1 MISRR
6 TIDKVM
12 DSARIEEVV
21 GDFVSLKRRG
31 SSMIGL
37 CPFHNEK
44 SPSFNVSP
52 TRGIYKCFGCG
63 QAGNSVRF
71 VMELEKLSYPEAIRY
86 LAKKYQIDVE
96 EEAQTDEVKQEI
108 QERESLLLVNQWATQ
123 FYKDQLWETEA
134 GRTIAL
140 SYFRERGFT
149 DETIRKFELGF
160 HPEGWSTLSDA
171 AREAGYNMDFLV
183 RVGLTIDKEGKQFD
197 RFKNRVIFP
206 IQNLSGKVIGFGG
219 RILINDK
226 KQAKYLNSPE
236 SDVYHKSSVLYGIF
250 HARKAIMNQDEA
262 LLVEGYTDVI
272 SMHQA
277 GIENVVSSSG
287 TSLTADQVK
296 IIQRY
301 TKNVTILYDG
311 DPAGIKA
318 SFRGLD
324 MILEQGMNVKVVL
337 FPEGEDPDSFARN
350 NSPVF
355 VKEYI
360 RQESKDF
367 IEFKTSVLQE
377 DTKGDPIK
385 TAEMIREIIHS
396 LSLIPDPILRSLYI
410 RKCAAKLEM
419 DEQTLILELNN
430 QVKNNRKKIER
441 DRERESTSQENS
453 DLPPHDFWAET
464 ESISDA
470 NSDQEEIVALAGSA
484 QESDIIRI
492 MIRFANETIV
502 FHQPDEQGNKQDF
515 QLRVGDFILQELL
528 NDELT
533 PLNPLLNRIFLSF
546 TELGENDYPS
556 ESFFLHHQDH
566 EISSKAIDLT
576 SNPHTLS
583 EHWKEKHQIYITDE
597 EQLMRKMVLS
607 AVYSYKLR
615 RVIGM
620 LNELNKRMK
629 EPLDEDLMI
638 EALQEYMALQKAKM
652 ELASQLSYV
661 IL

>member
-1 MISRR
+1 
-6 TIDKVM
+6 M
-12 DSARIEEVV
+12 DTARIEEVV

-31 SSMIGL
+31 SSMLGL

-52 TRGIYKCFGCG
+52 ARGIYKCFGCG
-63 QAGNSVRF
+63 EAGNSVRF
-71 VMELEKLSYPEAIRY
+71 VMELEKMSYPEAIRY

-96 EEAQTDEVKQEI
+96 EENQPEEVKQEM
-108 QERESLLLVNQWATQ
+108 QERESLLLVNQWAAK
-123 FYKDQLWETEA
+123 FYQDQLWETDN
-134 GRTIAL
+134 GRAIAL

-160 HPEGWSTLSDA
+160 HPDGWSTLSDA
-171 AREAGYNMDFLV
+171 ARKSGYNMDYLV

-197 RFKNRVIFP
+197 RFRNRVMFP
-206 IQNLSGKVIGFGG
+206 IHNLSGKVIGFGG
-219 RILINDK
+219 RILIADK

-236 SDVYHKSSVLYGIF
+236 SDVYHKSAVLYGI
-250 HARKAIMNQDEA
+250 HLARKAIMTQDEA

-287 TSLTADQVK
+287 TSLTAEQVK
-296 IIQRY
+296 IIDRY

-318 SFRGLD
+318 SFRGMD

-337 FPEGEDPDSFARN
+337 FPDGEDPDSFARN

-355 VKEYI
+355 VREYI
-360 RQESKDF
+360 RQQAKDF
-367 IEFKTSVLQE
+367 IEFKTSVLQN
-377 DTKGDPIK
+377 DAQGDPIR

-410 RKCAAKLEM
+410 RKCSSLLEM
-419 DEQTLILELNN
+419 DEQTLIQELNK
-430 QVKNNRKKIER
+430 QVRSSRKKYDR
-441 DRERESTSQENS
+441 DAGPVPSAVP
-453 DLPPHDFWAET
+453 DAIPDDFWADEEGTLATPIKT
-464 ESISDA
+464 EELAGPSAAAQEADILRILIRYA
-470 NSDQEEIVALAGSA
+470 NST
-484 QESDIIRI
+484 II
-492 MIRFANETIV
+492 FNSV
-502 FHQPDEQGNKQDF
+502 DEQGEPQDV
-515 QLRVGDFILQELL
+515 QLRVGDFILQELMT
-528 NDELT
+528 DELL
-533 PLNPLLNRIFLSF
+533 PLNPVLNKIFLLF
-546 TELGENDYPS
+546 HDIGANNYPGEA
-556 ESFFLHHQDH
+556 FFLHHQDQ
-566 EISSKAIDLT
+566 EISSRSIDLT
-576 SNPHTLS
+576 STPHILS

-615 RVIGM
+615 RVMGM
-620 LNELNKRMK
+620 LNELNRRLK
-629 EPLDEDLMI
+629 EPMEEAEMI
-638 EALQEYMALQKAKM
+638 EALQECMGLQKAKM
-652 ELASQLSYV
+652 DLASQLSYV

>member
-1 MISRR
+1 
-6 TIDKVM
+6 M
-12 DSARIEEVV
+12 DTARIEEVV

-31 SSMIGL
+31 SSMLGL

-52 TRGIYKCFGCG
+52 ARGIYKCFGCG
-63 QAGNSVRF
+63 EAGNSVRF
-71 VMELEKLSYPEAIRY
+71 VMELEKMSYPEAIRY

-96 EEAQTDEVKQEI
+96 EENQPEEVKQEM
-108 QERESLLLVNQWATQ
+108 QERESLLLVNQWAAK
-123 FYKDQLWETEA
+123 FYQDQLWETDN
-134 GRTIAL
+134 GRAIAL

-160 HPEGWSTLSDA
+160 HPDGWSTLSDA
-171 AREAGYNMDFLV
+171 ARKSGYNMDYLV

-197 RFKNRVIFP
+197 RFRNRVMFP
-206 IQNLSGKVIGFGG
+206 IHNLSGKVIGFGG
-219 RILINDK
+219 RILIADK

-236 SDVYHKSSVLYGIF
+236 SDVYHKSAVLYGI
-250 HARKAIMNQDEA
+250 HLARKAIMTQDEA

-287 TSLTADQVK
+287 TSLTAEQVK
-296 IIQRY
+296 IIDRY

-318 SFRGLD
+318 SFRGMD

-337 FPEGEDPDSFARN
+337 FPDGEDPDSFARN

-355 VKEYI
+355 VREYI
-360 RQESKDF
+360 RQQAKDF
-367 IEFKTSVLQE
+367 IEFKTSVLQN
-377 DTKGDPIK
+377 DAQGDPIR

-410 RKCAAKLEM
+410 RKCSSLLEM
-419 DEQTLILELNN
+419 DEQTLIQELNK
-430 QVKNNRKKIER
+430 QVRSSRKKYDR
-441 DRERESTSQENS
+441 DAGPVPSAVP
-453 DLPPHDFWAET
+453 DAIPDDFWADEEGTLATQIKT
-464 ESISDA
+464 EELAGPSAAAQEADILRILIRYA
-470 NSDQEEIVALAGSA
+470 NST
-484 QESDIIRI
+484 II
-492 MIRFANETIV
+492 FNSV
-502 FHQPDEQGNKQDF
+502 DEQGEPQDV
-515 QLRVGDFILQELL
+515 QLRVGDFILQELMT
-528 NDELT
+528 DELL
-533 PLNPLLNRIFLSF
+533 PLNPVLNKIFLLF
-546 TELGENDYPS
+546 HDIGANNYPGEA
-556 ESFFLHHQDH
+556 FFLHHQDQ
-566 EISSKAIDLT
+566 EISSRSIDLT
-576 SNPHTLS
+576 STPHILS

-615 RVIGM
+615 RVMGM
-620 LNELNKRMK
+620 LNELNRRLK
-629 EPLDEDLMI
+629 EPMEEAEMI
-638 EALQEYMALQKAKM
+638 EALQECMGLQKAKM
-652 ELASQLSYV
+652 DLASQLSYV

>member
-1 MISRR
+1 
-6 TIDKVM
+6 M
-12 DSARIEEVV
+12 DTARIEEVV

-31 SSMIGL
+31 SSMLGL

-52 TRGIYKCFGCG
+52 ARGIYKCFGCG
-63 QAGNSVRF
+63 EAGNSVRF
-71 VMELEKLSYPEAIRY
+71 VMELEKMSYPEAIRY

-96 EEAQTDEVKQEI
+96 EENQPEEVKQEM
-108 QERESLLLVNQWATQ
+108 QERESLLLVNQWAAK
-123 FYKDQLWETEA
+123 FYQDQLWETDN
-134 GRTIAL
+134 GRAIAL

-160 HPEGWSTLSDA
+160 HPDGWSTLSDA
-171 AREAGYNMDFLV
+171 ARKSGYNMDYLV

-197 RFKNRVIFP
+197 RFRNRVMFP
-206 IQNLSGKVIGFGG
+206 IHNLSGKVIGFGG
-219 RILINDK
+219 RILIADK

-236 SDVYHKSSVLYGIF
+236 SDVYHKSAVLYGI
-250 HARKAIMNQDEA
+250 HLARKAIMTQDEA

-287 TSLTADQVK
+287 TSLTAEQVK
-296 IIQRY
+296 IIDRY

-318 SFRGLD
+318 SFRGMD

-337 FPEGEDPDSFARN
+337 FPDGEDPDSFARN

-355 VKEYI
+355 VREYI
-360 RQESKDF
+360 RQQAKDF
-367 IEFKTSVLQE
+367 IEFKTSVLQN
-377 DTKGDPIK
+377 DAQGDPIR

-410 RKCAAKLEM
+410 RKCSSLLEM
-419 DEQTLILELNN
+419 DEQTLIQELNK
-430 QVKNNRKKIER
+430 QVRSSRKKYDR
-441 DRERESTSQENS
+441 DAGSVPSAVP
-453 DLPPHDFWAET
+453 DAIPDDFWADEEGTLATTIKT
-464 ESISDA
+464 EELAGPSAAAQEADILRILIRYA
-470 NSDQEEIVALAGSA
+470 NST
-484 QESDIIRI
+484 II
-492 MIRFANETIV
+492 FNSV
-502 FHQPDEQGNKQDF
+502 DEQGEPQDV
-515 QLRVGDFILQELL
+515 QLRVGDFILQELMT
-528 NDELT
+528 DELL
-533 PLNPLLNRIFLSF
+533 PLNPVLNKIFLLF
-546 TELGENDYPS
+546 HDIGANNYPGEA
-556 ESFFLHHQDH
+556 FFLHHQDQ
-566 EISSKAIDLT
+566 EISSKSIDLT
-576 SNPHTLS
+576 STPHILS

-615 RVIGM
+615 RVMGM
-620 LNELNKRMK
+620 LNELNRRLK
-629 EPLDEDLMI
+629 EPMEEAEMI
-638 EALQEYMALQKAKM
+638 EALQECMGLQKAKM
-652 ELASQLSYV
+652 DLASQLSYV

>member
-12 DSARIEEVV
+12 DTVRIEEVV

-31 SSMIGL
+31 SSMLGL

-44 SPSFNVSP
+44 TPSFNVSP

-63 QAGNSVRF
+63 EAGNSVRF
-71 VMELEKLSYPEAIRY
+71 IMELEKLSYPEAIKY

-96 EEAQTDEVKQEI
+96 EEEQSDELKQEI
-108 QERESLLLVNQWATQ
+108 QERESLFLVNQWAAN
-123 FYKDQLWETEA
+123 FYKEQLWETENGKA
-134 GRTIAL
+134 IGL

-149 DETIRKFELGF
+149 DDTIRKFELGF
-160 HPEGWSTLSDA
+160 HPDGWSTLSDA
-171 AREAGYNMDFLV
+171 ARKAGYNMDFFV
-183 RVGLTIDKEGKQFD
+183 QVGLTIDKEGKQFD
-197 RFKNRVIFP
+197 RFRNRMIFP
-206 IQNLSGKVIGFGG
+206 IHNLSGKVIGFGG
-219 RILINDK
+219 RILVNDK

-236 SDVYHKSSVLYGIF
+236 SEVYHKSAVLYGI
-250 HARKAIMNQDEA
+250 HLARKAIMTLDEA

-324 MILEQGMNVKVVL
+324 MILEQGMNVKVVM
-337 FPEGEDPDSFARN
+337 FPDGEDPDSFARS

-360 RQESKDF
+360 RQEAKDF
-367 IEFKTSVLQE
+367 IEFKTSILQA
-377 DTKGDPIK
+377 DTQGDPIR

-396 LSLIPDPILRSLYI
+396 LSLIPDPLLRSLYV
-410 RKCAAKLEM
+410 RKCAARLDME
-419 DEQTLILELNN
+419 EQTLILELNN
-430 QVKNNRKKIER
+430 QVRNARKKLDKER
-441 DRERESTSQENS
+441 DRERAPEQLSEAPPDNFWADSEDESTPNHTEELTNLAGASQE
-453 DLPPHDFWAET
+453 A
-464 ESISDA
+464 
-470 NSDQEEIVALAGSA
+470 
-484 QESDIIRI
+484 DIIRI
-492 MIRFANETIV
+492 LIRFANHTLL
-502 FHQPDEQGNKQDF
+502 FHSTNEKGEAQDI

-528 NDELT
+528 GDELV
-533 PLNPLLNRIFLSF
+533 PLNPLLHNIFQLF
-546 TELGENDYPS
+546 TEVGENDYPS
-556 ESFFLHHQDH
+556 ESFFLHHENH
-566 EISSKAIDLT
+566 EISSKAIHLT

-597 EQLMRKMVLS
+597 EMLMRKMVLS

-615 RVIGM
+615 RVQGM
-620 LNELNKRMK
+620 QHEVDQQIKQSKDENE
-629 EPLDEDLMI
+629 
-638 EALQEYMALQKAKM
+638 QM
-652 ELASQLSYV
+652 ELLQHSMGLQQAKLELAKQLSYV

>member
-12 DSARIEEVV
+12 DTARIEEVV

-31 SSMIGL
+31 SSMLGL

-52 TRGIYKCFGCG
+52 ARGIYKCFGCG
-63 QAGNSVRF
+63 EAGNSVRF
-71 VMELEKLSYPEAIRY
+71 VMELEKMSYPEAIRY

-96 EEAQTDEVKQEI
+96 EENQPEEVKQEM
-108 QERESLLLVNQWATQ
+108 QERESLLLVNQWAAK
-123 FYKDQLWETEA
+123 FYQDQLWETDN
-134 GRTIAL
+134 GRAIAL

-160 HPEGWSTLSDA
+160 HPDGWSTLSDA
-171 AREAGYNMDFLV
+171 ARKSGYNMDYLV

-197 RFKNRVIFP
+197 RFRNRVMFP
-206 IQNLSGKVIGFGG
+206 IHNLSGKVIGFGG
-219 RILINDK
+219 RILIADK

-236 SDVYHKSSVLYGIF
+236 SDVYHKSAVLYGI
-250 HARKAIMNQDEA
+250 HLARKAIMTQDEA

-287 TSLTADQVK
+287 TSLTAEQVK
-296 IIQRY
+296 IIDRY

-318 SFRGLD
+318 SFRGMD

-337 FPEGEDPDSFARN
+337 FPDGEDPDSFARN

-355 VKEYI
+355 VREYI
-360 RQESKDF
+360 RQQAKDF
-367 IEFKTSVLQE
+367 IEFKTSVLQN
-377 DTKGDPIK
+377 DAQGDPIR

-410 RKCAAKLEM
+410 RKCSSLLEM
-419 DEQTLILELNN
+419 DEQTLIQELNK
-430 QVKNNRKKIER
+430 QVRSSRKKYDR
-441 DRERESTSQENS
+441 DAGPVPSAVP
-453 DLPPHDFWAET
+453 DAIPDDFWADEEGTLATPIKT
-464 ESISDA
+464 EELAGPSAAAQEADILRILIRYA
-470 NSDQEEIVALAGSA
+470 NST
-484 QESDIIRI
+484 II
-492 MIRFANETIV
+492 FNSV
-502 FHQPDEQGNKQDF
+502 DEQGEPQDV
-515 QLRVGDFILQELL
+515 QLRVGDFILQELMT
-528 NDELT
+528 DELL
-533 PLNPLLNRIFLSF
+533 PLNPVLNKIFLLF
-546 TELGENDYPS
+546 HDIGANNYPGEA
-556 ESFFLHHQDH
+556 FFLHHQDQ
-566 EISSKAIDLT
+566 EISSRSIDLT
-576 SNPHTLS
+576 STPHILS

-615 RVIGM
+615 RVMGM
-620 LNELNKRMK
+620 LNELNRRLK
-629 EPLDEDLMI
+629 EPMEEAEMI
-638 EALQEYMALQKAKM
+638 EALQECMGLQKAKM
-652 ELASQLSYV
+652 DLASQLSYV